1 MAYLS
6 EAAIE
11 QLVLDQLSGLGYAVV
26 TDGEIGP
33 DGKAPEREA
42 YADVMLVKR
51 LTAAIERLNPT
62 IPVEARGDALRKVLA
77 TEKPSLVEENRRLHK
92 LMVEGVD
99 VEFYSDDGTIRGDK
113 VRLIDFDDF
122 GANDWLATGQFTVIE
137 GSINRRPDIVV
148 FINGLPLG
156 VIELK
161 APGGENAT
169 LVGAHNQLQTYK
181 AQIPSLFRTNAVL
194 VTSDGITARV
204 GSLTADQERFMPW
217 RTTDGKVIAAKGRPE
232 LNILIEGVFER
243 RRLLDLLRDFTVFG
257 ETGAGLAKI
266 IAGYHQFHAVKRAVD
281 STVRA
286 LSLNKRAPSDS
297 LKRGFREDPAEFGL
311 PGVAGYSPGDKR
323 IGVIWHTQGSGK
335 SLLMAFYAGQL
346 VRHPQMENPTI
357 VVITD
362 RNDLDDQLFGTFSM
376 CRDLIRQTPIHAD
389 SREGLQS
396 ALSRASGGVVFTTIQ
411 KFSPAT
417 GEATYPILSDRRNI
431 VVIADE
437 AHRSQYGFKARIEQK
452 TGEIAY
458 GFAKYLRDA
467 LPNAS
472 FIGFTGTPI
481 EKDDVNTPA
490 VFGEYIDVYDISRAV
505 EDGAT
510 VPIYYESRLARIELP
525 DEEKPK
531 IDAEIEDL
539 TEDEATTE
547 QERIKRKWATV
558 EALVGSEK
566 RLTMVAADLVR
577 HFEDRVAAMDGK
589 AMVVCMSR
597 RICVA
602 LYNQIIAL
610 RPDWHSDD
618 DAAGTIKV
626 VMTGSAADPQGW
638 QPHIGTKTRRDL
650 LAKRAKDPR
659 DTLKLVIVRDM
670 WLTGFDA
677 PSMHTMYIDK
687 PMKGHGLMQAIARV
701 NRVFRDKPAGLVVD
715 YIGIAQNL
723 KNALG
728 QYSGSDQR
736 QAGIDEAEAVAVL
749 LEKYEVVKAMYH
761 GFDYARGLAGTPH
774 ERLIVLAEAIEW
786 ILARQHEAA
795 AKETS
800 EDAKRREN
808 RRYQDAVLA
817 LSKAFALASAS
828 DEARNIRDEVGF
840 FQAVRAALVKSAEGV
855 GKSAAD
861 REFAIQQILDRAV
874 ISTEI
879 VDILAAAGITT
890 PDISILSDEF
900 LAEVQQLEK
909 KNLALEALR
918 KLLNGEIR
926 SRSKTNVVE
935 TKRFSERLEAA
946 IARYHTNA
954 ISTVEVLQELIDL
967 AKEVRAARKRGE
979 EEGLSED
986 EVAFYDAL
994 AENESA
1000 VEVMGNDSLKV
1011 IAHELLLSLKGNA
1024 SVDWAHRESARAR
1037 MRVLVKRILR
1047 MHGYP
1052 PDLQDAAVQTVLR
1065 QAEALSAQ
1073 WAV

>member
-11 QLVLDQLSGLGYAVV
+11 HVVLDQLAGLGYALA
-26 TDGEIGP
+26 TDAEIGP

-42 YADVMLVKR
+42 YADVVLLKR
-51 LTAAIERLNPT
+51 LTAALERLNPT
-62 IPVEARGDALRKVLA
+62 IPAEARGDALRKVLA
-77 TEKPSLVEENRRLHK
+77 TEKPSLVEENRRMHK

-99 VEFYSDDGTIRGDK
+99 VEFYSEDGTIRGDK
-113 VRLIDFDDF
+113 VRLIDFDDLA
-122 GANDWLATGQFTVIE
+122 ANDWLATGQFTVIE
-137 GSINRRPDIVV
+137 GSVNRRPDIVV

-169 LVGAHNQLQTYK
+169 LAGAHNQLQTYK
-181 AQIPSLFRTNAVL
+181 AQIPSLFRTNSVL

-217 RTTDGKVIAAKGRPE
+217 RTTDGKVIAAKGQPE

-243 RRLLDLLRDFTVFG
+243 RRLLDLLHDFTVFG
-257 ETGAGLAKI
+257 ATGSGLAKI
-266 IAGYHQFHAVKRAVD
+266 IAGYHQFHAVRHAVD
-281 STVRA
+281 KTVEA
-286 LSLNKRAPSDS
+286 SAPQ
-297 LKRGFREDPAEFGL
+297 
-311 PGVAGYSPGDKR
+311 GDRKV
-323 IGVIWHTQGSGK
+323 GVIWHTQGSGK

-346 VRHPQMENPTI
+346 VRRPELENPTI
-357 VVITD
+357 IVITD

-376 CRDLIRQTPIHAD
+376 CRDLIRQTPIQAD
-389 SREGLQS
+389 SREDLQS
-396 ALSRASGGVVFTTIQ
+396 ALSRASGGVIFTTIQ

-417 GEATYPILSDRRNI
+417 GEATYPMLSDRRNI

-467 LPNAS
+467 VPNAS

-531 IDAEIEDL
+531 IDAEIEEL
-539 TEDEATTE
+539 TEDEAVTE
-547 QERIKRKWATV
+547 QEKIKRKWATV

-566 RLTMVAADLVR
+566 RLAMVAADLVR

-618 DAAGTIKV
+618 DAAGAVKV

-638 QPHIGTKTRRDL
+638 QPHIGTKARRDL
-650 LAKRAKDPR
+650 LAKRAKDPKDALR
-659 DTLKLVIVRDM
+659 LVIVRDM

-749 LEKYEVVKAMYH
+749 LEKFEVVKAMYH
-761 GFDYARGLAGTPH
+761 GFDYARGLAGTPQ

-786 ILARQHEAA
+786 ILTRQHEAA
-795 AKETS
+795 ARETS
-800 EDAKRREN
+800 DEGKRREN

-828 DEARNIRDEVGF
+828 DEARVIRDEVGF
-840 FQAVRAALVKSAEGV
+840 FQTVRAALVKSADGA

-874 ISTEI
+874 VSTEI
-879 VDILAAAGITT
+879 VDILAAAGIAT

-918 KLLNGEIR
+918 KLLNDEIR

-967 AKEVRAARKRGE
+967 AKDVRAARKRGE
-979 EEGLSED
+979 DEGLSQD
-986 EVAFYDAL
+986 EIAFYDAL
-994 AENESA
+994 AESESA
-1000 VEVMGNDSLKV
+1000 VELMGNDSLKV
-1011 IAHELLLSLKGNA
+1011 IAHELLVSLKSSV
-1024 SVDWAHRESARAR
+1024 SVDWSHRESARAR

-1047 MHGYP
+1047 KHGFP

-1065 QAEALSAQ
+1065 QAEALSSQ